1 MDREHNEVLVMAV
14 AGCTVYGN
22 SSTNRQNPNLIAAIR
37 SLDGGKTW
45 QKPIDR
51 SQNVTTSTEANMKSK
66 EIKELFNK
74 FEQIACEYEGV
85 ECWSAR
91 ELAILL
97 GYGKWENFQK
107 VVDKAKEACENA
119 GASLEDHFPD
129 VRKMVF
135 LGSGATR
142 EVDDYM
148 LTRYACYLIAQNG
161 DSRKPEISF
170 AQNYFAV
177 QTRVAEIVETRIH
190 ELERVQARAKLAQT
204 EKLLSGVLFERGV
217 DSKGFAVIRSKG
229 DQALFNIDTNLLK
242 RKFKIPAKRPL
253 ADFLPT
259 VSIKAKDLAAE
270 MTSVKT
276 QAKNLFGQ
284 KKIEKEHVDNNRAVR
299 KMLLDR
305 GIIPENLPASEDVK
319 KVERRLKKAVEVKS
333 IRKK

>member
-1 MDREHNEVLVMAV
+1 
-14 AGCTVYGN
+14 
-22 SSTNRQNPNLIAAIR
+22 
-37 SLDGGKTW
+37 
-45 QKPIDR
+45 
-51 SQNVTTSTEANMKSK
+51 MKSE
-66 EIKELFNK
+66 EIKTLFEK
-74 FEQIACEYEGV
+74 FEAIACEYQGV

-91 ELAILL
+91 DLSTLL
-97 GYGKWENFQK
+97 GYTKWERFSNAIE
-107 VVDKAKEACENA
+107 KATDACKNA
-119 GASLEDHFPD
+119 GEIVGDHFPGAG
-129 VRKMVF
+129 KMIH
-135 LGSGATR
+135 LAKGAVR

-177 QTRVAEIVETRIH
+177 QTRVAEIVEDRIL
-190 ELERVQARAKLAQT
+190 ELERVQAREKLAHT
-204 EKLLSGVLFERGV
+204 EKVLSGVLFERGV

-242 RKFKIPAKRPL
+242 RKYNVPAIRPL

-276 QAKNLFGQ
+276 QTKNLFGQ

-305 GIIPENLPASEDVK
+305 GIVPENLPASEDVK
-319 KVERRLKKAVEVKS
+319 KVARRLKRTDGSLLKFQ
-333 IRKK
+333 KKKK